1 MLKQHNL
8 QNLLDQQP
16 ALLLGID
23 LDLELLLL
31 VKLSQLDLLVL
42 RLMDWLVYGTVL
54 VIRSDITLAL
64 MVYSGIRS
72 VFH

>member
-31 VKLSQLDLLVL
+31 VKLSQLDLLD
-42 RLMDWLVYGTVL
+42 RCY
-54 VIRSDITLAL
+54 A
-64 MVYSGIRS
+64 
-72 VFH
+72 